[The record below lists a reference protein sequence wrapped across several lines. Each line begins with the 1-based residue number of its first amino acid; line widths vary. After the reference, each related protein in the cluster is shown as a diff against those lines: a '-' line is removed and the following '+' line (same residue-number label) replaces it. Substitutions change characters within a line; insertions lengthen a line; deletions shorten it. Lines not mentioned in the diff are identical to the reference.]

1 MGVGWRESDDR
12 NPTLPSITSI
22 RCNIIDAAWWMYLLV
37 ASSPL
42 PPPCFPLSN
51 SILPDRN
58 GSMKFPPRFQDSL
71 SFTIIR
77 NPSIFY
83 QSKFCVDES
92 ASSIR
97 NVQSD
102 LWDGISSRSIVK
114 GKGRDSSLCF
124 SYSFLPLSLP
134 FFFSRN
140 PTGAY
145 TIRKAD
151 HNGAS
156 LLAMD
161 NNESWWQWRFN
172 QLILL
177 SFYLNCESFLIIIL
191 SQHIIIFEI
200 ILIIG
205 RVIFELLSRHSRQR
219 SF

>member
-42 PPPCFPLSN
+42 PPPCFPLPN

-114 GKGRDSSLCF
+114 GEGRDSSLCF

-134 FFFSRN
+134 FFFSPRPIQQTRTRYAKRITMAPLSSPRIITN
-140 PTGAY
+140 RDG
-145 TIRKAD
+145 
-151 HNGAS
+151 NGVS
-156 LLAMD
+156 I
-161 NNESWWQWRFN
+161 SW
-172 QLILL
+172 
-177 SFYLNCESFLIIIL
+177 SFCPSISTVNHF
-191 SQHIIIFEI
+191 
-200 ILIIG
+200 
-205 RVIFELLSRHSRQR
+205 
-219 SF
+219 